1 MIVIHADMQIKPEK
15 REAFLQT
22 IQPLVAGSQAE
33 DGCLRY
39 TLTQD
44 VANLNRFTMIEV
56 WSDQDAV
63 DRHNASS
70 HFTGF
75 FKVSNDFF
83 AMPLKVEKF
92 SAADL

>member
-1 MIVIHADMQIKPEK
+1 MIIIHADMQIKPEK

-22 IQPLVAGSQAE
+22 VQALVAGSQAE

-44 VANLNRFTMIEV
+44 VSNLDRFTMIEV
-56 WSDQDAV
+56 WTDEEAV
-63 DRHNASS
+63 QRHNASS

-75 FKVSNDFF
+75 FKVSTDFF
-83 AMPLKVEKF
+83 ALPLKADKF
-92 SAADL
+92 VAADQ

>member
-1 MIVIHADMQIKPEK
+1 MIIIHADMQIKPEK

-22 IQPLVAGSQAE
+22 VQPLVAGSQAE

-56 WSDQDAV
+56 WADQDAV

-83 AMPLKVEKF
+83 ALPLKVEKF
-92 SAADL
+92 SAADF

>member
-22 IQPLVAGSQAE
+22 VQPLVAGSQAE

-44 VANLNRFTMIEV
+44 VANLDRFTMIEV
-56 WSDQDAV
+56 WADEAAV
-63 DRHNASS
+63 ERHNASP

-75 FKVSNDFF
+75 FKVANDFF
-83 AMPLKVEKF
+83 AVPLKAEKF

>member
-1 MIVIHADMQIKPEK
+1 MIIIHADMQVKPEK

-33 DGCLRY
+33 EGCLRY

-44 VANLNRFTMIEV
+44 VANLDRFTMIEV
-56 WSDQDAV
+56 WKDEAAV
-63 DRHNASS
+63 ERHNASA

-75 FKVSNDFF
+75 FKVSTDFF
-83 AMPLKVEKF
+83 AVPLKAEKF
-92 SAADL
+92 NAADL